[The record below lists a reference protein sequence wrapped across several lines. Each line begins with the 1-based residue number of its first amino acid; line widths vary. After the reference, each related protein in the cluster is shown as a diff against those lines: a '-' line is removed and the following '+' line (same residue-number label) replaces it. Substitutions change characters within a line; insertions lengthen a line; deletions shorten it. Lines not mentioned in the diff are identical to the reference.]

1 MDNRHLLTLNTTP
14 EAGGLLRPPCLL
26 SAQDVLAPL
35 LGWRGADNR
44 DRDRAVR
51 RSTRSRLPGSDF
63 LVGVGLDVRLAGK
76 QMAGG
81 GDFTCM
87 S

>member
-1 MDNRHLLTLNTTP
+1 MDNRHLLTLYTTP

-26 SAQDVLAPL
+26 SAPDVLAPL

-51 RSTRSRLPGSDF
+51 RSTRSRLPG
-63 LVGVGLDVRLAGK
+63 RE
-76 QMAGG
+76 AGG
-81 GDFTCM
+81 QTNGRRRLLYLHELIRED
-87 S
+87 